1 MTRLG
6 SLALLLILSLGCG
19 TRVVLTIP
27 HLPGTGPP
35 PLARPDDECRY
46 LSVLVDFST
55 QGTGMTSR
63 DVQLSAHVAEVMKRE
78 LAQIGAHV
86 TDDPRDAYWS
96 LMVMAVH
103 NRRNDGYLF
112 SAMLTLR
119 NLREGHDPGLA
130 TYAKP
135 EQEALPT
142 MYTGMSYG
150 SHQEVDHLARQWIRK
165 ADEALLPSARE
176 MCEFEAA
183 EARRRT
189 TVDEQVPHPDV
200 PL

>member
-1 MTRLG
+1 MRYVG
-6 SLALLLILSLGCG
+6 ALALLLTLGLGCG

-27 HLPGTGPP
+27 QLPGSEPP
-35 PLARPDDECRY
+35 QVARPDDGCRY
-46 LSVLVDFST
+46 LRVLVDFST
-55 QGTGMTSR
+55 QATGMTSR
-63 DVQLSAHVAEVMKRE
+63 DVQLSAYVAEVMKRE
-78 LAQIGAHV
+78 LVEIGAYV
-86 TDDPRDAYWS
+86 TEDPRDAYWS
-96 LMVMAVH
+96 LMVMAAH
-103 NRRNDGYLF
+103 NPRDDGYLF
-112 SAMLTLR
+112 SAMLSLR

-135 EQEALPT
+135 EHEVLPT

-150 SHQEVDHLARQWIRK
+150 SHQDVDRLARQWVRK

-189 TVDEQVPHPDV
+189 TMDEQVPHPDV